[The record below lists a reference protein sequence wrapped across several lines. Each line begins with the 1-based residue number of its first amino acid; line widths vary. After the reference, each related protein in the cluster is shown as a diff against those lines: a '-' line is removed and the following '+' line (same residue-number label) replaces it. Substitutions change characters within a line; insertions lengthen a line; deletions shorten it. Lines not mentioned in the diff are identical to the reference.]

1 MEILAMKS
9 YILCLFFSALTLT
22 LTGCFSTAY
31 TIPEAGTEV
40 SKDDLIA
47 DVRGNYYLDLSNR
60 SAVRY
65 NGFSISRTDLYPLR
79 VYVQVNNKNYADWR
93 VDPLVWDGGVMNA
106 MASTTVIPPALLP
119 NDRNQSALTGFCRG
133 KYRNTPDAETFSI
146 NFVTIMENVPAV
158 EYRLTGKS
166 PQGDEW
172 LIRGYMFFMPND
184 PGRLFDM
191 NYFLLRKGD
200 SVDKLN
206 LFGERFLESITF
218 D

>member
-1 MEILAMKS
+1 
-9 YILCLFFSALTLT
+9 
-22 LTGCFSTAY
+22 
-31 TIPEAGTEV
+31 
-40 SKDDLIA
+40 
-47 DVRGNYYLDLSNR
+47 
-60 SAVRY
+60 
-65 NGFSISRTDLYPLR
+65 
-79 VYVQVNNKNYADWR
+79 
-93 VDPLVWDGGVMNA
+93 
-106 MASTTVIPPALLP
+106 
-119 NDRNQSALTGFCRG
+119 RG

-146 NFVTIMENVPAV
+146 NFVTIMEDISAV

>member
-1 MEILAMKS
+1 MEIFQMKTG
-9 YILCLFFSALTLT
+9 LFFFLLACLTLP

-31 TIPEAGTEV
+31 KIPEAGTEV
-40 SKDDLIA
+40 PKDDLIA
-47 DVRGNYYLDLSNR
+47 DVRGNFYLDLSHR
-60 SAVRY
+60 SAVQY
-65 NGFSISRTDLYPLR
+65 NGFAISRSELYPLR

-93 VDPLVWDGGVMNA
+93 IDPLVWEGGVMNA

-133 KYRNTPDAETFSI
+133 KYNRTPDAESFSI
-146 NFVTIMENVPAV
+146 NFTTVLDDIPAV

-166 PQGDEW
+166 PKGDEW

-184 PGRLFDM
+184 QGKLFDM
-191 NYFLLRKGD
+191 NYFLLRKG
-200 SVDKLN
+200 SAVDKLN
-206 LFGERFLESITF
+206 AFGERFLESVSF